1 MGPVCRCH
9 PYGGALPSGRP
20 WSGSVGS
27 VVHAGSSASNVYR
40 FLGRDGGP
48 GGGSAGKGV
57 EGGEG
62 GNDGGFWR
70 LPSRNALTRNPRGV
84 PCTRGKAPIGCGQ
97 DGRGSPSAVQQQEST
112 RRLAGVPR
120 CACSYILVVKRRR
133 LGFRSQC
140 MRLARWRRHG
150 LIPLHVARRAA
161 MARVRIL
168 LHAGNRQ
175 GCRSRCMQLA
185 ERDGMRSDSAAPTS
199 QSRPCKHTLRAR

>member
-1 MGPVCRCH
+1 VGPVCRCH

-120 CACSYILVVKRRR
+120 CACSYSKAAKAWV
-133 LGFRSQC
+133 Q
-140 MRLARWRRHG
+140 
-150 LIPLHVARRAA
+150 IPMHAASKVAKAWTHPTACGSPSGDGEGSHLTTRGKS
-161 MARVRIL
+161 
-168 LHAGNRQ
+168 AGV
-175 GCRSRCMQLA
+175 
-185 ERDGMRSDSAAPTS
+185 
-199 QSRPCKHTLRAR
+199 